1 MILIYNGT
9 KILDRS
15 KEEPVADIFELLNR
29 ISREN
34 EKRESKPISFI
45 VAGLG
50 NPGAKYTFT
59 RHNTGF
65 LAVDYMSQKLGF
77 ECGKLKFKALCGEAE
92 VEGVRVLFMKPETF
106 MNLSGEAVRAAAD
119 FYKIPPERVLIIS
132 DDVSLPVGKVRIRA
146 KGSDGGQKGIRS
158 VTQQLGTDKFPRI
171 KIGVGEKPSPEWDM
185 ADWVLSSFS
194 DADKKTIFDAFG
206 RVTEAVGYIVSGQLE
221 TAQSKCNG

>member
-1 MILIYNGT
+1 M
-9 KILDRS
+9 
-15 KEEPVADIFELLNR
+15 ADIFELLNR

-34 EKRESKPISFI
+34 EKKESKPISFI

-50 NPGAKYTFT
+50 NPGSKYTFT

-65 LAVDYMSQKLGF
+65 LAVDYMSQKFGF

-119 FYKIPPERVLIIS
+119 FYKIPPEHVLIIS

-158 VTQQLGTDKFPRI
+158 VTQHLGTDKFPRI

-194 DADKKTIFDAFG
+194 ESDKKTIFDAFG
-206 RVTEAVGYIVSGQLE
+206 KVTDAVGYIVSGNLE

>member
-1 MILIYNGT
+1 M
-9 KILDRS
+9 
-15 KEEPVADIFELLNR
+15 ADIFELLKR

-34 EKRESKPISFI
+34 EEKAAMPVSFI

-59 RHNTGF
+59 RHNAGF

-77 ECGKLKFKALCGEAE
+77 ECKKLKFKALTCETT
-92 VEGVRVLFMKPETF
+92 VNGVKVLFMKPETF
-106 MNLSGEAVRAAAD
+106 MNLSGEAVRAASD
-119 FYKIPPERVLIIS
+119 FYKLPPERVLVIS

-158 VTQQLGTDKFPRI
+158 ITEHLGTDKFLRI
-171 KIGVGEKPSPEWDM
+171 RIGVGEKPSPEWDM
-185 ADWVLSSFS
+185 ADWVLSTFSDEDKKLIFDSFS
-194 DADKKTIFDAFG
+194 
-206 RVTEAVGYIVSGQLE
+206 RVTDAVGYIVTDNLE

>member
-1 MILIYNGT
+1 M
-9 KILDRS
+9 
-15 KEEPVADIFELLNR
+15 ADIFELLNR

-158 VTQQLGTDKFPRI
+158 VIQQLGTDKFPRI

-185 ADWVLSSFS
+185 ADWVLSAFS

>member
-1 MILIYNGT
+1 M
-9 KILDRS
+9 
-15 KEEPVADIFELLNR
+15 ADIFELLKR

-34 EKRESKPISFI
+34 EEKTALPVSFI

-59 RHNTGF
+59 RHNAGF
-65 LAVDYMSQKLGF
+65 LAIDYMSQKLGF
-77 ECGKLKFKALCGEAE
+77 ECKKLKFKALCGET
-92 VEGVRVLFMKPETF
+92 VINGVKVLFMKPETF

-119 FYKIPPERVLIIS
+119 FYKIPPEHVLIIS

-158 VTQQLGTDKFPRI
+158 VTEHLGTDKFPRI

-185 ADWVLSSFS
+185 ADWVLSAFS
-194 DADKKTIFDAFG
+194 DEDKKIIFDSFG
-206 RVTEAVGYIVSGQLE
+206 RVTDAVGYIVSGNIE

>member
-1 MILIYNGT
+1 M
-9 KILDRS
+9 
-15 KEEPVADIFELLNR
+15 ADIFELLKR

-34 EKRESKPISFI
+34 EEKAALPVSFI

-59 RHNTGF
+59 RHNAGF
-65 LAVDYMSQKLGF
+65 LAIDYISQKLGF
-77 ECGKLKFKALCGEAE
+77 ECKKLKFKALTGEAI
-92 VEGVRVLFMKPETF
+92 VNGVKVLFMKPETF

-119 FYKIPPERVLIIS
+119 FYKLPPENVLVIS
-132 DDVSLPVGKVRIRA
+132 DDVSLPVGKIRIRA

-158 VTQQLGTDKFPRI
+158 ITEHLGTDKFPRI

-185 ADWVLSSFS
+185 ADWVLSGFS
-194 DADKKTIFDAFG
+194 DEDKKTVFDSFG
-206 RVTEAVGYIVSGQLE
+206 RVNDAVGYIVSGNLE

>member
-1 MILIYNGT
+1 M
-9 KILDRS
+9 
-15 KEEPVADIFELLNR
+15 ADIFELFKR

-34 EKRESKPISFI
+34 EEKASRPISFI

-50 NPGAKYTFT
+50 NPGAKYAFT
-59 RHNTGF
+59 RHNAGF

-77 ECGKLKFKALCGEAE
+77 DCVKLKFKALCGEAE
-92 VEGVRVLFMKPETF
+92 VSGVRVLFMKPETF

-146 KGSDGGQKGIRS
+146 KGSDGGQKGLRS
-158 VTQQLGTDKFPRI
+158 VTEHLGTDKFPRI

-185 ADWVLSSFS
+185 ADWVLSTFS
-194 DADKKTIFDAFG
+194 ENDKKMIFDSFG
-206 RVTEAVGYIVSGQLE
+206 RVTEAVKYIVAGNIE

>member
-1 MILIYNGT
+1 M
-9 KILDRS
+9 
-15 KEEPVADIFELLNR
+15 ADIFELLKR

-34 EKRESKPISFI
+34 EEKTALPVSFI

-59 RHNTGF
+59 RHNAGF
-65 LAVDYMSQKLGF
+65 LAIDYMSQKLGF
-77 ECGKLKFKALCGEAE
+77 ECKKLKFKALCGET
-92 VEGVRVLFMKPETF
+92 VINGVKVLFMKPETF

-119 FYKIPPERVLIIS
+119 FYKIPPEHVLIIS

-146 KGSDGGQKGIRS
+146 RGSDGGQKGIRS
-158 VTQQLGTDKFPRI
+158 VTEHLGTDKFPRI

-185 ADWVLSSFS
+185 ADWVLSAFS
-194 DADKKTIFDAFG
+194 DEDKKIIFDSFG
-206 RVTEAVGYIVSGQLE
+206 RVTDAVGYIVSGNIE

>member
-1 MILIYNGT
+1 M
-9 KILDRS
+9 
-15 KEEPVADIFELLNR
+15 ADIFELLKR

-34 EKRESKPISFI
+34 EEKAALPVSVI

-59 RHNTGF
+59 RHNAGF
-65 LAVDYMSQKLGF
+65 LAIDYMSQKLGF
-77 ECGKLKFKALCGEAE
+77 ECKKLKFRSLCGEAT
-92 VEGVRVLFMKPETF
+92 VGGVKVLFMKPETY
-106 MNLSGEAVRAAAD
+106 MNCSGEAVRAAAD
-119 FYKIPPERVLIIS
+119 FYKIPPERVLVIS

-158 VTQQLGTDKFPRI
+158 VTEHLGTDKFPRI

-185 ADWVLSSFS
+185 ADWVLSTFS
-194 DADKKTIFDAFG
+194 EEDKKLIFDSFG
-206 RVTEAVGYIVSGQLE
+206 RVTDAVGYIVAGNIE